1 MSRIIDTGLRDLS
14 AILYR
19 MGGLAHHAVLKATI
33 ECIEGKE
40 AHEEIRE
47 MADMLVAMADHV
59 EDKAF
64 ELIARFQPVASDLRT
79 IKSYMKIA
87 YDFARFGRYALDISS
102 INKQVGGLKGCEE
115 WINSYVKEMSE
126 KTLEMV
132 KLSIESLKS
141 HNIQIAEKISEK
153 EKEVDRMYFE
163 FLDELIKCGTTIK
176 CAVSSVLIV
185 RYLERIADHV
195 TYICESI
202 IYIATGQKKI
212 LR

>member
-1 MSRIIDTGLRDLS
+1 
-14 AILYR
+14 

>member
-102 INKQVGGLKGCEE
+102 INKQIGGLKGCEE

-141 HNIQIAEKISEK
+141 HNIQIAEKRSEK